1 MKDVVKTGAAT
12 AEQLERAFEIIRDS
26 FDAFVDRTRGLPYT
40 KETMQEWLDE
50 LERDLRQRTDARVH
64 IGYNPVD
71 FVLTITMAK
80 LDEHGNEMTVEFTV
94 NLRGW

>member
-1 MKDVVKTGAAT
+1 MRDVVKTGAAT

-40 KETMQEWLDE
+40 KETMQEWFDE
-50 LERDLRQRTDARVH
+50 LERDLRKRTDARVH

-80 LDEHGNEMTVEFTV
+80 LDEHGNETTVEFTV